1 MLRHI
6 FITFYFICFTNTAIA
21 SCGDEGVWLQVLGAG
36 GPEVSDQ
43 LASSGYLIWQD
54 GKARILVDVGSGSMF
69 QFEKSAAKINDLD
82 VILLTHLHVDHSAD
96 LPALV
101 KASFFTDRSR
111 NLPIFG
117 PSGNAIMPSTTAFLN
132 SLFGSDGAYRYLN
145 SYLDGSDR
153 YQIQPTDINIASKQ
167 EKTVLTKDAYQIVA
181 VPTNHGPIPSL
192 AWKITIANKIL
203 VFSGDMNNEN
213 HTLTHLANHA
223 DMLIAHHAIPEK
235 TKGTARRLHMP
246 PSIIGQ
252 VAAQSHVN
260 QLVLSHHMNRTLDKT
275 KASKAQIRKQYDGPI
290 YFAKDLQCFK
300 P

>member
-6 FITFYFICFTNTAIA
+6 FIFLYFLFFTNTSIA

-43 LASSGYLIWQD
+43 LASSAYLIWQD
-54 GKARILVDVGSGSMF
+54 GKAKILVDIGSGSMF
-69 QFEKSAAKINDLD
+69 HFEKSGAKINDLD

-101 KASFFTDRSR
+101 KASFFTNRSK

-117 PSGNAIMPSTTAFLN
+117 PSGNAIMPSTTAFLT
-132 SLFGSDGAYRYLN
+132 SLFGPKGAYRYLS

-153 YQIQPTDINIASKQ
+153 YKIQTTNVSTANKQ
-167 EKTVLTKDAYQIVA
+167 EKTVLTNDAYQIVA

-252 VAAQSHVN
+252 IAAQSNVN
-260 QLVLSHHMNRTLDKT
+260 QLVLSHHMVRTLDKT
-275 KASKAQIRKQYDGPI
+275 KASKALIRKQYAGPI